1 MKPAKYEKRCT
12 RAATRL
18 AVICGAAIAVASLAA
33 SFALAPDETW
43 SDDHAD
49 LATLSWL
56 GTLWSGYF
64 AQALKTFLAS
74 NGSLAKASAPY
85 AAAIVATAEWV
96 WNANVAG
103 ALGRSLLAA
112 FLGTAIGGAVAYV
125 IMITAAPII
134 DTRMRVDGM
143 TLLTGQEGRK
153 HIRTVMLREAGE
165 DTAPGLEIAPG
176 VFLSKFREIWGT
188 LICGAIGSGKTRI
201 VLFILDRMLAL
212 LRAFPQQRH
221 RLLIHDTTGE
231 LLDGLPLADDEF
243 AALHGARPGGW
254 AWALGRDVLTA
265 SDAEAVGDALAP
277 KTDESIW
284 GSGASVFLAAALIK
298 CQNDHSKEWGLPEFY
313 DTLLEDPL
321 ALKPIYQN
329 IYPVAA
335 SLIETDDKGVLSKTT
350 VSFLL
355 TFRAAV
361 LRYLRPLAANWRSIS
376 KDKHFSFVEWLEDSN
391 PQQPRIVLL
400 QRSGKYSQ
408 LSAAWI
414 GAVVDT
420 ITGHVNDASF
430 PNSQTRR
437 IFLML
442 EELPTLKLK
451 NLSTLLDTGRNKS
464 VGVFASVQ
472 EYEQLSMY
480 GKDEAKSILKRFRT
494 KIICQQVLDEAID
507 QFSMAHIGKKTVI
520 DVTETTSMATTR
532 QGNTVTKST
541 NETLREVP
549 CIRGERLAFDLGV
562 GGNRVKAVIAGIVDP
577 VEMEWPITI
586 WPRRRKT

>member
-1 MKPAKYEKRCT
+1 MGDLDLWRDWQWQD
-12 RAATRL
+12 
-18 AVICGAAIAVASLAA
+18 
-33 SFALAPDETW
+33 PDRPV
-43 SDDHAD
+43 HP
-49 LATLSWL
+49 
-56 GTLWSGYF
+56 
-64 AQALKTFLAS
+64 
-74 NGSLAKASAPY
+74 GSH
-85 AAAIVATAEWV
+85 V
-96 WNANVAG
+96 G
-103 ALGRSLLAA
+103 
-112 FLGTAIGGAVAYV
+112 F
-125 IMITAAPII
+125 
-134 DTRMRVDGM
+134 D
-143 TLLTGQEGRK
+143 
-153 HIRTVMLREAGE
+153 
-165 DTAPGLEIAPG
+165 PGL
-176 VFLSKFREIWGT
+176 S
-188 LICGAIGSGKTRI
+188 
-201 VLFILDRMLAL
+201 
-212 LRAFPQQRH
+212 QQRH

-231 LLDGLPLADDEF
+231 LLDGLPVDENEF

-298 CQNDHSKEWGLPEFY
+298 CQSDHGTEWGFPEFY
-313 DTLLEDPL
+313 DALLEDPL
-321 ALKPIYQN
+321 ALKPIYQT

-361 LRYLRPLAANWRSIS
+361 LRYLRPLAENWRPIAR
-376 KDKHFSFVEWLEDSN
+376 DKHFSFIEWLEDSN
-391 PQQPRIVLL
+391 PEQPRIVVL

-414 GAVVDT
+414 GAVVDM
-420 ITGHVNDASF
+420 IAGHVNDASF
-430 PNSQTRR
+430 PNSQSRR

-442 EELPTLKLK
+442 EELPTLGKLK

-464 VGVFASVQ
+464 VGIYASVQ
-472 EYEQLSMY
+472 EYEQLSVY

-507 QFSMAHIGKKTVI
+507 QFSMAYIGKKTVI
-520 DVTETTSMATTR
+520 DVTQTTSKATTR
-532 QGNTVTKST
+532 QGTTLTNTT

-562 GGNRVKAVIAGIVDP
+562 SGNRVKAVIGGIEDP
-577 VEMEWPITI
+577 VEMTWPITI